1 MRYIDKL
8 QETIKEVE
16 IKFSQPT
23 QKYTNPQ
30 EFKLDKVVPLSDL
43 TAALIFNRGSNT
55 KTLLFAFHNGSTEG
69 KWQYFFVRESHVL
82 GLSRLK
88 DAYDLVENHNFSKAY
103 YAEKKDKANTYE
115 ATEKVE
121 IDIDNLPF

>member
-16 IKFSQPT
+16 VKFSQPT
-23 QKYTNPQ
+23 QKYNNPQ

-43 TAALIFNRGSNT
+43 TAALIFNRGANS
-55 KTLLFAFHNGSTEG
+55 KVLLFAFHSGSTES
-69 KWQYFFVRESHVL
+69 KWQYFFVKESHVL

-88 DAYDLVENHNFSKAY
+88 DCYDYVENHNFSKAY
-103 YAEKKDKANTYE
+103 NAEKKDKPNTE
-115 ATEKVE
+115 EVVEK
-121 IDIDNLPF
+121 IDIDLDNLPF

>member
-16 IKFSQPT
+16 VKFSQPT

-43 TAALIFNRGSNT
+43 TAALIFNRGANA
-55 KTLLFAFHNGSTEG
+55 KVLLFAFHNGSVEG
-69 KWQYFFVRESHVL
+69 KWQYFFVKESHVL
-82 GLSRLK
+82 GLNRLK
-88 DAYDLVENHNFSKAY
+88 DCYDYVENHNFSKAY
-103 YAEKKDKANTYE
+103 NAEKKDKPNTE
-115 ATEKVE
+115 EVVEKID